1 MDSEANNIES
11 TKEID
16 DEIIELHNSISKETQ
31 EQVFERDN
39 HRCQTKG
46 CVGIQRGGTAQLLVQ
61 PLADETVEGDID
73 PDNCTTICQRCAR
86 WMAQMPTTADL
97 RPQLKQ
103 RLNGANIPPNWSEVL
118 DYLDNH
124 GPASVSEIL
133 ENVTLDSKPGVRF
146 ALYSLMS
153 IDIRKDEIN
162 EQIIVKDRI
171 NRTYGLPRQ
180 VPEQHDARGV
190 IPIQPSERHTRI
202 LDEIARRLD
211 DEISEEVDD
220 SSEIIARIVDRKP
233 KHIRKLKRRAEAF
246 DYPFEAWAANKY
258 PKQVPATVI
267 DAVSTLANCTDNV
280 SRQLLSSAIIDVFEA
295 NDEGELAELLNN
307 WAQSNEE
314 YKKQSSS
321 PGRSIESDQSALADH
336 ESSSKQNQ
344 QTLDD
349 KISPDNRT
357 AQDNSKNG
365 DSAGRSLS
373 SLSLAESETT
383 ADTSEEESNDGLN

>member
-1 MDSEANNIES
+1 MDSESNNVES
-11 TKEID
+11 TDKID
-16 DEIIELHNSISKETQ
+16 EKIIEVHNSLSEETQ

-46 CVGIQRGGTAQLLVQ
+46 CVGTQRGGTAQLLVQ
-61 PLADETVEGDID
+61 PLSDETVEANID

-103 RLNGANIPPNWSEVL
+103 RLNGVSIPPNWSEVL

-124 GPASVSEIL
+124 GPAPVSEIL

-153 IDIRKDEIN
+153 LDIRKDEIN
-162 EQIIVKDRI
+162 KQIIVKDRI
-171 NRTYGLPRQ
+171 NRTYGLPRH
-180 VPEQHDARGV
+180 VPNQHDARGV

-220 SSEIIARIVDRKP
+220 SSEIISRVVDRKP

-321 PGRSIESDQSALADH
+321 PSQSTESDQSALPDH
-336 ESSSKQNQ
+336 ESSSRQSQ

-349 KISPDNRT
+349 KISPDNR
-357 AQDNSKNG
+357 ADQGNSKNN
-365 DSAGRSLS
+365 DSSGRSLS
-373 SLSLAESETT
+373 SLSLAESE
-383 ADTSEEESNDGLN
+383 ANGDTSEEESNNGLN

>member
-61 PLADETVEGDID
+61 PLADETVEDDID
-73 PDNCTTICQRCAR
+73 PDSCTTICQRCAR

>member
-1 MDSEANNIES
+1 
-11 TKEID
+11 
-16 DEIIELHNSISKETQ
+16 
-31 EQVFERDN
+31 
-39 HRCQTKG
+39 
-46 CVGIQRGGTAQLLVQ
+46 
-61 PLADETVEGDID
+61 
-73 PDNCTTICQRCAR
+73 
-86 WMAQMPTTADL
+86 
-97 RPQLKQ
+97 
-103 RLNGANIPPNWSEVL
+103 
-118 DYLDNH
+118 
-124 GPASVSEIL
+124 
-133 ENVTLDSKPGVRF
+133 
-146 ALYSLMS
+146 MS

-357 AQDNSKNG
+357 AQENSENS

>member
-16 DEIIELHNSISKETQ
+16 NEIIELHNSVSKETQ

-61 PLADETVEGDID
+61 PLADETVEDDID
-73 PDNCTTICQRCAR
+73 PDSCTTICQRCAR

-103 RLNGANIPPNWSEVL
+103 RLNGANIPPNWAEVL

-124 GPASVSEIL
+124 GPAPVSEIL

>member
-16 DEIIELHNSISKETQ
+16 NEIIELHNSVSKETQ

-61 PLADETVEGDID
+61 PLADETVEDDID
-73 PDNCTTICQRCAR
+73 PDSCTTICQRCAR

-103 RLNGANIPPNWSEVL
+103 RLNGANIPPNWAEVL

-124 GPASVSEIL
+124 GPAPVSEIL

-321 PGRSIESDQSALADH
+321 PGQSPESDQSALADH
-336 ESSSKQNQ
+336 ESSSKQSQ

-357 AQDNSKNG
+357 DQDNSKNG
-365 DSAGRSLS
+365 NSAGHSLS
-373 SLSLAESETT
+373 SLSLAESETN
-383 ADTSEEESNDGLN
+383 ADTSEEESNNGLN